1 MTGPHDERTS
11 PRAHDDG
18 QQLTDGNGVL
28 IVDDH
33 AHNHGNTPAAWT
45 AVAIILIAVA
55 VGSYAVLV
63 GNWPVF
69 WIGVGLVVVGAIV
82 GKVMSMM
89 GYGGQTV
96 RSQPE
101 GQERQLDARE

>member
-1 MTGPHDERTS
+1 M
-11 PRAHDDG
+11 
-18 QQLTDGNGVL
+18 
-28 IVDDH
+28 VDDH
-33 AHNHGNTPAAWT
+33 ADNHGNTPAAWT
-45 AVAIILIAVA
+45 AVAIILIGVA

-69 WIGVGLVVVGAIV
+69 WIGGLGLVVIGTIV

-89 GYGGQTV
+89 GYSGKTV

-101 GQERQLDARE
+101 GEEHQLNARE